1 MQGGVMERKRLE
13 KEPEA
18 ETPLPHVR
26 RETSIPA
33 WTSPPAK
40 GQHARE
46 GISDPSAGRDGK
58 SSSWTGAGLAM
69 NLPGRMPDVLKRY
82 GLALVLAGLALLIR
96 GSLPFLHGTA
106 IYQLP
111 IAAVVL
117 SAWYGGRG
125 PGLFALLI
133 CATGILYWFI
143 PPVNSFEMS
152 PDYALAF
159 FIFIALCLFLSE
171 FGAGRRRAEHALRA
185 GEERFRTFLEV
196 AADALMIHAD
206 DGTVVD
212 VNRQACESLGYT
224 RQELIGMKPA
234 DFDAGL
240 DRTGLRRVVEQV
252 EAGDAVTFETQWRR
266 KDGTV
271 FPVEVRGRQFRRG
284 ARWLGISVSR
294 DITERKRAEAE
305 LRARQ
310 EMLDLAQAAA
320 RAVAFDW
327 YIGARENENRWS
339 PELEAM
345 YGLEPG
351 TFDRTHQGWKKLV
364 HPDDWPTVKLA
375 IERAH
380 ESGDVDAEYRVIH
393 KDGTVHWLRAKGRMF
408 FDAEGRPERMVGFML
423 DVTDRRHAEEELRAS
438 EKRFRTFVDHAT
450 DAFFLLDKQL
460 RVVDVNRQA
469 CESLGL
475 SREEL
480 IGMHPSEFDARLD
493 EPSIRRLTQRAGAG
507 EIITFETRHRR
518 KDGTAF
524 PVEIRTGTFSQR
536 DELFHLALARDISE
550 RKQAEE
556 RTAKLAA
563 IVESSDDAIISKDLN
578 GIITTWNTGAERIF
592 GYAAREVIGQS
603 VTILMPPDRVDEVR
617 GILERIRSGER
628 VDHFETVRRRKDGT
642 LLDISL
648 TVSPIID
655 GSGNVVG
662 ASKVARDISE
672 RKRAEERL
680 REKDAALET
689 ARTEL
694 ARVSRVTTL
703 GELTT
708 SIAHE
713 VAQPLGGM
721 IASAAACTRWL
732 AAEPPDLAEARS
744 ALDNIA
750 ADGKRAREVIA
761 RIRALTKRQTP
772 RKERLDVNH
781 EALEVLALTEREL
794 RGHDIVLR
802 TQLDRTLPRVAG
814 DRVQLQQVLINLI
827 MNAIEAMSGVRD
839 RPREL
844 TIVSGQDG
852 PKAVRVE
859 VRDSGTGLDPKGAER
874 VFEAFYT
881 TKAEGIG
888 IGLSIS
894 RSIVEAHGGRLWASP
909 NAPHG
914 AVFRFS
920 LPVTEEAL
928 S

>member
-1 MQGGVMERKRLE
+1 
-13 KEPEA
+13 
-18 ETPLPHVR
+18 
-26 RETSIPA
+26 
-33 WTSPPAK
+33 
-40 GQHARE
+40 
-46 GISDPSAGRDGK
+46 
-58 SSSWTGAGLAM
+58 
-69 NLPGRMPDVLKRY
+69 
-82 GLALVLAGLALLIR
+82 
-96 GSLPFLHGTA
+96 
-106 IYQLP
+106 
-111 IAAVVL
+111 
-117 SAWYGGRG
+117 
-125 PGLFALLI
+125 
-133 CATGILYWFI
+133 
-143 PPVNSFEMS
+143 
-152 PDYALAF
+152 
-159 FIFIALCLFLSE
+159 
-171 FGAGRRRAEHALRA
+171 
-185 GEERFRTFLEV
+185 
-196 AADALMIHAD
+196 
-206 DGTVVD
+206 
-212 VNRQACESLGYT
+212 
-224 RQELIGMKPA
+224 
-234 DFDAGL
+234 
-240 DRTGLRRVVEQV
+240 
-252 EAGDAVTFETQWRR
+252 
-266 KDGTV
+266 
-271 FPVEVRGRQFRRG
+271 
-284 ARWLGISVSR
+284 
-294 DITERKRAEAE
+294 
-305 LRARQ
+305 
-310 EMLDLAQAAA
+310 
-320 RAVAFDW
+320 
-327 YIGARENENRWS
+327 
-339 PELEAM
+339 
-345 YGLEPG
+345 
-351 TFDRTHQGWKKLV
+351 
-364 HPDDWPTVKLA
+364 
-375 IERAH
+375 
-380 ESGDVDAEYRVIH
+380 
-393 KDGTVHWLRAKGRMF
+393 
-408 FDAEGRPERMVGFML
+408 
-423 DVTDRRHAEEELRAS
+423 
-438 EKRFRTFVDHAT
+438 
-450 DAFFLLDKQL
+450 
-460 RVVDVNRQA
+460 
-469 CESLGL
+469 
-475 SREEL
+475 
-480 IGMHPSEFDARLD
+480 
-493 EPSIRRLTQRAGAG
+493 
-507 EIITFETRHRR
+507 
-518 KDGTAF
+518 
-524 PVEIRTGTFSQR
+524 
-536 DELFHLALARDISE
+536 
-550 RKQAEE
+550 
-556 RTAKLAA
+556 
-563 IVESSDDAIISKDLN
+563 
-578 GIITTWNTGAERIF
+578 
-592 GYAAREVIGQS
+592 
-603 VTILMPPDRVDEVR
+603 MPPDRPDEVR

-648 TVSPIID
+648 SVSPIID

-744 ALDNIA
+744 ALDNIT

-761 RIRALTKRQTP
+761 RIRALTKSQNP

-874 VFEAFYT
+874 AFEAFYT

-894 RSIVEAHGGRLWASP
+894 RSIVEAHGGQLWASP

>member
-26 RETSIPA
+26 RETSIRA

-40 GQHARE
+40 GQHPRE
-46 GISDPSAGRDGK
+46 GISDPPAGRDGK
-58 SSSWTGAGLAM
+58 WSSWTGAGLAM
-69 NLPGRMPDVLKRY
+69 NLPGTMPDVVKRY
-82 GLALVLAGLALLIR
+82 GFALVLASLALFVR
-96 GSLPFLHGTA
+96 NSLPVLHGTA

-133 CATGILYWFI
+133 SATGILYFFI
-143 PPVNSFEMS
+143 PPVHSFEMS

-159 FIFIALCLFLSE
+159 FIFLALCLLLIE
-171 FGAGRRRAEHALRA
+171 FSAGRRRAENALRA
-185 GEERFRTFLEV
+185 GEERFRTFLEF
-196 AADALMIHAD
+196 AADALMVHAE

-212 VNRQACESLGYT
+212 VNRQACEGLGYT

-240 DRTGLRRVVEQV
+240 DKTGLRRVVEQV
-252 EAGDAVTFETQWRR
+252 GAGDVVTIETQWRR

-271 FPVEVRGRQFRRG
+271 FPVEVRGRQFPHG
-284 ARWLGISVSR
+284 ARWLGISISR
-294 DITERKRAEAE
+294 DITERK
-305 LRARQ
+305 
-310 EMLDLAQAAA
+310 
-320 RAVAFDW
+320 
-327 YIGARENENRWS
+327 
-339 PELEAM
+339 
-345 YGLEPG
+345 
-351 TFDRTHQGWKKLV
+351 
-364 HPDDWPTVKLA
+364 
-375 IERAH
+375 
-380 ESGDVDAEYRVIH
+380 
-393 KDGTVHWLRAKGRMF
+393 
-408 FDAEGRPERMVGFML
+408 
-423 DVTDRRHAEEELRAS
+423 
-438 EKRFRTFVDHAT
+438 
-450 DAFFLLDKQL
+450 
-460 RVVDVNRQA
+460 
-469 CESLGL
+469 
-475 SREEL
+475 
-480 IGMHPSEFDARLD
+480 
-493 EPSIRRLTQRAGAG
+493 
-507 EIITFETRHRR
+507 
-518 KDGTAF
+518 
-524 PVEIRTGTFSQR
+524 
-536 DELFHLALARDISE
+536 
-550 RKQAEE
+550 QAEE
-556 RTAKLAA
+556 RRAKLAA
-563 IVESSDDAIISKDLN
+563 IVESSDDAIISKDLH

-603 VTILMPPDRVDEVR
+603 VEILMPPDRVDEVR
-617 GILERIRSGER
+617 GILERIRSAER

-642 LLDISL
+642 LVDISL
-648 TVSPIID
+648 SVSPIID

-713 VAQPLGGM
+713 VAQPLAGM
-721 IASAAACTRWL
+721 IASAAASTRWL
-732 AAEPPDLAEARS
+732 AAEPPNLAEARS
-744 ALDNIA
+744 ALDNVT

-761 RIRALTKRQTP
+761 RIRALTKRQAP

-802 TQLDRTLPRVAG
+802 TQLDRTLPRVVG

-852 PKAVRVE
+852 PKAVTVE
-859 VRDSGTGLDPKGAER
+859 VRDSGTGLGPKGAER

-914 AVFRFS
+914 AVFRLS